1 MSHQTTHLPSEL
13 ETQLVR
19 LYHARLAEQQAN
31 MGEQTGEHSRNVDRC
46 GERKE
51 GRPYGCSNE
60 AFVFSKGNR
69 ARERRNRSD
78 EKLGDSIISGLL
90 GPSIKRVFPTRT
102 WSNGPQF
109 TKPYTLRQGHC
120 VTESRSAL
128 SGRHRCP
135 IWSILAC
142 FFRGD
147 RRERASELR
156 EERKKAHGHGNPVR
170 KS

>member
-1 MSHQTTHLPSEL
+1 MSQQTTHLPSEL

-19 LYHARLAEQQAN
+19 LYHVLLAEQQAN
-31 MGEQTGEHSRNVDRC
+31 MGEQTGEHGRNVDRY

-60 AFVFSKGNR
+60 AFVFSKGDR
-69 ARERRNRSD
+69 AGERRNRSD

-109 TKPYTLRQGHC
+109 TKPYTLRRDIALRRVDQLSPA
-120 VTESRSAL
+120 VT
-128 SGRHRCP
+128 RCP
-135 IWSILAC
+135 IWNILAC
-142 FFRGD
+142 FLG
-147 RRERASELR
+147 EIGES
-156 EERKKAHGHGNPVR
+156 VR
-170 KS
+170 LS